1 MVRHCCKWSEFGNCF
16 QTGFPFLSNLLTIA
30 ERILN
35 NLLTNSTNHHV
46 EHIKNFL
53 GPQTFI
59 SDSSRKPGSTWTS
72 ERASRNDASWS
83 FSVSLQVYTS
93 ISLVFLYFQYWVVTA
108 VLSESPGDSSW
119 SLDGVGVVWW
129 SSGSDSGSKDER
141 GCCLFTFFTWPLFFS
156 PIVLLLVAIIFA
168 GLSFTRLFETAFENK
183 LIGIF

>member
-59 SDSSRKPGSTWTS
+59 SDSSRKPGSTWTA

-83 FSVSLQVYTS
+83 FSVSLQVHTS
-93 ISLVFLYFQYWVVTA
+93 IPLVSLYFQYWVVTA

-129 SSGSDSGSKDER
+129 SSGSDSGSKEGWER
-141 GCCLFTFFTWPLFFS
+141 
-156 PIVLLLVAIIFA
+156 LLPFYFLHLASILQSHCAIISSNNFSWFVFHSP
-168 GLSFTRLFETAFENK
+168 LKQPLKIN
-183 LIGIF
+183 